1 MKTTLLG
8 CAAFAAAA
16 AFALP
21 ATAAET
27 LQVVSG
33 TTSPRGVT
41 VSFFDPIGQTFTAF
55 TDRLTSV
62 GFEFTTF
69 NTTQP
74 NSPLTLNI
82 YAGETLTGASLFTST
97 FILPSTL
104 TNRDQRAWVDIAV
117 PGLAVTRGTFYS
129 LVLNATSS
137 RAALLTGPGFN
148 SSTGQFFGGDAY
160 AGGRLLG
167 TPQPYANCMG
177 ASNNCDANFR
187 VTGENLVAA
196 AVPEPGTWALLIL
209 GFGAVGG
216 ALRRRAT
223 RRPQL
228 IYS

>member
-1 MKTTLLG
+1 MKTAYLG
-8 CAAFAAAA
+8 FAASAA
-16 AFALP
+16 ALSFALP

-33 TTSPRGVT
+33 TTSPRAVT
-41 VSFFDPIGQTFTAF
+41 VSAFDPIGQTFTAF
-55 TDRLTSV
+55 TDLVTSV
-62 GFEFTTF
+62 GFEFTTLNSGSA
-69 NTTQP
+69 NT
-74 NSPLTLNI
+74 PLTLNI
-82 YAGETLTGASLFTST
+82 YAGETLTGTSLFTST
-97 FILPSTL
+97 FTLPASL
-104 TNRDQRAWVDIAV
+104 DMRDERAWVDIAL
-117 PGLAVTRGTFYS
+117 PGLAVTRGAFYS
-129 LVLNATSS
+129 LVLTATSS

-167 TPQPYANCMG
+167 TPQPYANCNG
-177 ASNNCDANFR
+177 ATNNCDANFR

-196 AVPEPGTWALLIL
+196 VPEPGTWAMLIL
-209 GFGAVGG
+209 GFGVVGG